1 MEHVKH
7 QHSLNRVSFGSKLG
21 MVAAAAGSAVGL
33 GNIWRFPSSTAD
45 GGGAVFILVYL
56 VCILLIGIPMMMA
69 EFVVGRAGKANA
81 SMSFRVLAPGTQW
94 KWVGRLG
101 ILTAF
106 LILGFYSVVC
116 GWTLWYFIQSVSGQ
130 LASVTD
136 YAGDFSNLAAS
147 FPIQVALMATFAIL
161 TGVFVNSGVKKG
173 IEKSAKLLMPVLF
186 LLLIVLAIRSITLEG
201 AGEGLSFLFHP
212 DFSKLNGST
221 FLSALGQSFFS
232 LSLGMGIM
240 ITYGSYFKQDAHL
253 FKTAAQVSL
262 LDTLVAILAGL
273 VIFPAAFALA
283 PDKAAVTQELV
294 KGGPG
299 LLFITVPGLFK
310 SLPLSSLWSSIFFFL
325 IMIAALTSTISLTET
340 CVVFVHERFKLSR
353 SVGTIIVTAGVIILG
368 LFCSYSMNFFD
379 RLDFLTAKIMLPLGG
394 LLVSIF
400 VGWFMQRK
408 LVEAE
413 LTSEGRQHWSIGMLK
428 TYTFLVRFIAPI
440 AIIAIFIYGLA

>member
-1 MEHVKH
+1 M
-7 QHSLNRVSFGSKLG
+7 
-21 MVAAAAGSAVGL
+21 
-33 GNIWRFPSSTAD
+33 
-45 GGGAVFILVYL
+45 
-56 VCILLIGIPMMMA
+56 
-69 EFVVGRAGKANA
+69 
-81 SMSFRVLAPGTQW
+81 
-94 KWVGRLG
+94 
-101 ILTAF
+101 
-106 LILGFYSVVC
+106 
-116 GWTLWYFIQSVSGQ
+116 
-130 LASVTD
+130 
-136 YAGDFSNLAAS
+136 
-147 FPIQVALMATFAIL
+147 
-161 TGVFVNSGVKKG
+161 
-173 IEKSAKLLMPVLF
+173 
-186 LLLIVLAIRSITLEG
+186 
-201 AGEGLSFLFHP
+201 
-212 DFSKLNGST
+212 
-221 FLSALGQSFFS
+221 
-232 LSLGMGIM
+232 
-240 ITYGSYFKQDAHL
+240 
-253 FKTAAQVSL
+253 
-262 LDTLVAILAGL
+262 AILAGL